1 MSSNVPDDWNSYNRR
16 CSRGHTWHESEGGCY
31 ECTEMLGDLAD
42 AVQLLCNEAVLKL
55 QRDELVRARELLEQ
69 ARCLTAEE
77 EGRGE

>member
-1 MSSNVPDDWNSYNRR
+1 
-16 CSRGHTWHESEGGCY
+16 
-31 ECTEMLGDLAD
+31 MLGDRGD